1 MMNGVNSTMAKREKH
16 YIASEVAALCNCS
29 VQDVYNALKDGIL
42 KGYKCRTGKW
52 LIPIVQEEAF
62 QELAEN
68 KEPVTKVRIDE
79 PEKPTRSFIKYIA
92 DEQHYTEV
100 FTRMNKVRRT
110 LRLTSADLKNFNV
123 YIEGKSEPMKFCDFL
138 LSLLNRGVKVQIICM
153 KPFYFY
159 NYCQEN
165 LPELL
170 DNNNLE
176 IRQCDHIHMKVFIF
190 DDECAYIGSA
200 NLTGAAIGRRSSNKR
215 NHEAGILVQ
224 NCQVFEDA
232 FNHFNRVWDDP
243 EVLKASWKRFK
254 KQASEYRK
262 KYQE

>member
-1 MMNGVNSTMAKREKH
+1 MSKREKH
-16 YIASEVAALCNCS
+16 FIVSEVAALCGCS
-29 VQDVYNALKDGIL
+29 TNDVYTALKEGIL
-42 KGYKCRTGKW
+42 SGYKCTSGKW
-52 LIPIVQEEAF
+52 LIPKEQDIAF
-62 QELAEN
+62 EKLKTIDDSHLSTSCETN
-68 KEPVTKVRIDE
+68 KPAG
-79 PEKPTRSFIKYIA
+79 PCIKYIA
-92 DEQHYTEV
+92 DEEHYSEV
-100 FTRMNKVRRT
+100 FAKMSLVKRSLK
-110 LRLTSADLKNFNV
+110 LTSADLKNFNI
-123 YIEGKSEPMKFCDFL
+123 YIDESSESPIKLCDFL
-138 LSLLNRGVKVQIICM
+138 LMLVKRGIKVQIICM

-159 NYCQEN
+159 NYCKDN

-170 DNNNLE
+170 ENENLE

-224 NCQVFEDA
+224 NCQIFEDA
-232 FNHFNRVWDDP
+232 SNHFNRVWDDP

-262 KYQE
+262 KYQD

>member
-1 MMNGVNSTMAKREKH
+1 MSKREKH
-16 YIASEVAALCNCS
+16 YIVSEVAALCGCS
-29 VQDVYNALKDGIL
+29 TQDIYSALKEGTL
-42 KGYKCRTGKW
+42 QGHKCASGKW
-52 LIPIVQEEAF
+52 LIPKDQNMAFEELKAKDNSNPSARV
-62 QELAEN
+62 ETN
-68 KEPVTKVRIDE
+68 IPTEP
-79 PEKPTRSFIKYIA
+79 SIKYIA
-92 DEQHYTEV
+92 DEDHYSEV
-100 FTRMNKVRRT
+100 FARMNQVKRS
-110 LRLTSADLKNFNV
+110 LKLTSADLKNFNI
-123 YIEGKSEPMKFCDFL
+123 YLDKSSDSPIKLCEFL
-138 LSLLNRGVKVQIICM
+138 LMLVNRGIKVQIICM

-159 NYCQEN
+159 NYCEDN

-170 DNNNLE
+170 ENENIE